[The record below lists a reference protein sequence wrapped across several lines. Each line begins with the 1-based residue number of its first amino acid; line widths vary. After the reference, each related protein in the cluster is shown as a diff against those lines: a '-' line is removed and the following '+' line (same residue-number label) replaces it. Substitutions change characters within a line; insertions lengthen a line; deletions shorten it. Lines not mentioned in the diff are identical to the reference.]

1 MKVTRVETR
10 CVTVKLDK
18 PIGSALGQLH
28 SFGCILV
35 FVHCDSGVVGE
46 NLIFTLNA
54 RRTRVL
60 QSMVEEMADLIIGRD
75 AGHIAGFWAR
85 AWRDINF
92 LGHKGVPVV
101 GISALDGA
109 LWDALG
115 KMSNLPLYR
124 ILGGAQDRVP
134 VYHSGGLW
142 LSSSGKELVAE
153 AERFAAAGFR
163 AMKMRLGSPEP
174 ATDAARVRA
183 VRTAIGPK
191 IKLMADAN
199 QGLTEN
205 QAIRLGRA
213 LEEFDLTWFEEPLP
227 AWDLDGLARVAAAL
241 DTPIAS
247 GETEYT
253 RYGFRRML
261 ELRSADILM
270 PDLQRDRGSH
280 HRIHCR
286 TPGAQESDQHLY
298 VLSTLALALMIQQVV
313 AVEWSTEPQAF
324 PRVFGIG
331 GGGILDEKF
340 WLPVLTCAVTICAL
354 ELLYRRTLMGL
365 AFLAIAEDNFAA
377 RALGLPER
385 NLRMASYALAG
396 MIGGLAGF
404 SGGQLLLAF
413 VANGPLL
420 NFYGFVP
427 VALGGL
433 GNNRGAI
440 VGGFALGLF
449 QQAANF
455 LVGGIFSSV
464 AVFMLFIVVL
474 LAAPRGLFGGHLA
487 RRV

>member
-10 CVTVKLDK
+10 CVRVKLDK
-18 PIGSALGQLH
+18 PISSALGQLH

-35 FVHCDSGVVGE
+35 FVHCDSGIVGE

-60 QSMVEEMADLIIGRD
+60 QAMIEEMADLVIGHD
-75 AGHIAGFWAR
+75 AGHIASFWAR

-92 LGHKGVPVV
+92 LGHKGVSVV
-101 GISALDGA
+101 GISGLDGA

-142 LSSSGKELVAE
+142 LSYSEKELVAE
-153 AERFAAAGFR
+153 AESFGGAGFT

-174 ATDAARVRA
+174 ATDVARVRA

-199 QGLTEN
+199 QGLTES

-261 ELRSADILM
+261 ELRSADVLM
-270 PDLQRDRGSH
+270 PDLQRVGGVSEFMRVGHMAESYDIPVSSH
-280 HRIHCR
+280 LFPE
-286 TPGAQESDQHLY
+286 TSLQ
-298 VLSTLALALMIQQVV
+298 VLGALANAIYLEYMPWFSKLYNETIKF
-313 AVEWSTEPQAF
+313 VEGQA
-324 PRVFGIG
+324 I
-331 GGGILDEKF
+331 I
-340 WLPVLTCAVTICAL
+340 
-354 ELLYRRTLMGL
+354 
-365 AFLAIAEDNFAA
+365 
-377 RALGLPER
+377 PER
-385 NLRMASYALAG
+385 PG
-396 MIGGLAGF
+396 WGF
-404 SGGQLLLAF
+404 TFNQDYVS
-413 VANGPLL
+413 
-420 NFYGFVP
+420 
-427 VALGGL
+427 
-433 GNNRGAI
+433 
-440 VGGFALGLF
+440 
-449 QQAANF
+449 
-455 LVGGIFSSV
+455 
-464 AVFMLFIVVL
+464 
-474 LAAPRGLFGGHLA
+474 HLERA
-487 RRV
+487 

>member
-10 CVTVKLDK
+10 CVRVKLDK
-18 PIGSALGQLH
+18 PISSALGQLH

-35 FVHCDSGVVGE
+35 FVHCDSGIVGE

-60 QSMVEEMADLIIGRD
+60 QSMIEEMADLVIGHD
-75 AGHIAGFWAR
+75 AGHIASFWAR

-142 LSSSGKELVAE
+142 LSYSEKELVAE
-153 AERFAAAGFR
+153 AERFAGAGFT

-174 ATDAARVRA
+174 TTDVARVRA

-199 QGLTEN
+199 QGLTES

-261 ELRSADILM
+261 ELRSADVLM
-270 PDLQRDRGSH
+270 PDLQRVGGVSEFMRVGHMAESYDIPVSSH
-280 HRIHCR
+280 LFPE
-286 TPGAQESDQHLY
+286 TSLQ
-298 VLSTLALALMIQQVV
+298 VLGALANAIYLEYMPWFSKLYNETIKF
-313 AVEWSTEPQAF
+313 VEGQA
-324 PRVFGIG
+324 I
-331 GGGILDEKF
+331 I
-340 WLPVLTCAVTICAL
+340 
-354 ELLYRRTLMGL
+354 
-365 AFLAIAEDNFAA
+365 
-377 RALGLPER
+377 PER
-385 NLRMASYALAG
+385 PG
-396 MIGGLAGF
+396 WGF
-404 SGGQLLLAF
+404 TFNQDYVS
-413 VANGPLL
+413 
-420 NFYGFVP
+420 
-427 VALGGL
+427 
-433 GNNRGAI
+433 
-440 VGGFALGLF
+440 
-449 QQAANF
+449 
-455 LVGGIFSSV
+455 
-464 AVFMLFIVVL
+464 
-474 LAAPRGLFGGHLA
+474 HLERA
-487 RRV
+487 

>member
-35 FVHCDSGVVGE
+35 FVHCDSGIVGE

-60 QSMVEEMADLIIGRD
+60 QSMVEEMADLVIGRD
-75 AGHIAGFWAR
+75 AGHIAGFWAS

-115 KMSNLPLYR
+115 KMSNLPIYR

-142 LSSSGKELVAE
+142 LSSSDKELVAE
-153 AERFAAAGFR
+153 AERFAAAGFT

-174 ATDAARVRA
+174 ATDVARVRA

-199 QGLTEN
+199 QGLTES

-270 PDLQRDRGSH
+270 PDLQRVGGVSEFIRVGHMAESYDIPVSSH
-280 HRIHCR
+280 LF
-286 TPGAQESDQHLY
+286 PEASLQVLGALVNTIYLEYMPWFSKLY
-298 VLSTLALALMIQQVV
+298 NETIKFA
-313 AVEWSTEPQAF
+313 EGQAI
-324 PRVFGIG
+324 V
-331 GGGILDEKF
+331 
-340 WLPVLTCAVTICAL
+340 
-354 ELLYRRTLMGL
+354 
-365 AFLAIAEDNFAA
+365 
-377 RALGLPER
+377 PER
-385 NLRMASYALAG
+385 PG
-396 MIGGLAGF
+396 WGF
-404 SGGQLLLAF
+404 TFNQDYVS
-413 VANGPLL
+413 
-420 NFYGFVP
+420 
-427 VALGGL
+427 
-433 GNNRGAI
+433 
-440 VGGFALGLF
+440 
-449 QQAANF
+449 
-455 LVGGIFSSV
+455 
-464 AVFMLFIVVL
+464 
-474 LAAPRGLFGGHLA
+474 HLERA
-487 RRV
+487 

>member
-35 FVHCDSGVVGE
+35 FVHCDSGIVGE

-60 QSMVEEMADLIIGRD
+60 QSMVEEMADLVIGRD

-142 LSSSGKELVAE
+142 LSSSDKELVAE

-174 ATDAARVRA
+174 ATDVARVRA

-199 QGLTEN
+199 QGLTES

-241 DTPIAS
+241 ETPIAS

-270 PDLQRDRGSH
+270 PDLQRVGGVSEFIRVGHMAESYDIPVSSH
-280 HRIHCR
+280 LFPE
-286 TPGAQESDQHLY
+286 TSLQ
-298 VLSTLALALMIQQVV
+298 VLGALAN
-313 AVEWSTEPQAF
+313 
-324 PRVFGIG
+324 
-331 GGGILDEKF
+331 
-340 WLPVLTCAVTICAL
+340 TIYL
-354 ELLYRRTLMGL
+354 EYMPWFSKLYNETIEFAEGH
-365 AFLAIAEDNFAA
+365 AIV
-377 RALGLPER
+377 PER
-385 NLRMASYALAG
+385 PG
-396 MIGGLAGF
+396 WGF
-404 SGGQLLLAF
+404 T
-413 VANGPLL
+413 
-420 NFYGFVP
+420 
-427 VALGGL
+427 
-433 GNNRGAI
+433 
-440 VGGFALGLF
+440 
-449 QQAANF
+449 
-455 LVGGIFSSV
+455 FSQEYVS
-464 AVFMLFIVVL
+464 
-474 LAAPRGLFGGHLA
+474 HLERA
-487 RRV
+487 

>member
-10 CVTVKLDK
+10 CFTVKLDK
-18 PIGSALGQLH
+18 PIGSALGRLH

-35 FVHCDSGVVGE
+35 FVHCDSGIIGE

-60 QSMVEEMADLIIGRD
+60 QSMVEEMADLVIGRD

-142 LSSSGKELVAE
+142 LSSSEKELVAE

-174 ATDAARVRA
+174 ATDVARVRA

-199 QGLTEN
+199 QGLTES

-241 DTPIAS
+241 ETPIAS

-270 PDLQRDRGSH
+270 PDLQRVGGVSEFIRVGHMAESYDIPVSSH
-280 HRIHCR
+280 LFPE
-286 TPGAQESDQHLY
+286 TSLQ
-298 VLSTLALALMIQQVV
+298 VLGALANTIYLEYMPWFSKLYNETIEF
-313 AVEWSTEPQAF
+313 AEGQAI
-324 PRVFGIG
+324 V
-331 GGGILDEKF
+331 
-340 WLPVLTCAVTICAL
+340 
-354 ELLYRRTLMGL
+354 
-365 AFLAIAEDNFAA
+365 
-377 RALGLPER
+377 PER
-385 NLRMASYALAG
+385 PG
-396 MIGGLAGF
+396 WGF
-404 SGGQLLLAF
+404 T
-413 VANGPLL
+413 
-420 NFYGFVP
+420 
-427 VALGGL
+427 
-433 GNNRGAI
+433 
-440 VGGFALGLF
+440 
-449 QQAANF
+449 
-455 LVGGIFSSV
+455 FSQDYVS
-464 AVFMLFIVVL
+464 
-474 LAAPRGLFGGHLA
+474 HLERA
-487 RRV
+487 

>member
-174 ATDAARVRA
+174 ATDVARVRA
-183 VRTAIGPK
+183 VRAAIGPK

-270 PDLQRDRGSH
+270 PDLQRVGGVSEFIRVGHMAESYDIPVSSHLFPETSLQVLGALANTIYLEYTGFPKSIMSRSNSPRGRLSFPNGRDGGSH
-280 HRIHCR
+280 LIKTTSRI
-286 TPGAQESDQHLY
+286 
-298 VLSTLALALMIQQVV
+298 
-313 AVEWSTEPQAF
+313 
-324 PRVFGIG
+324 
-331 GGGILDEKF
+331 
-340 WLPVLTCAVTICAL
+340 
-354 ELLYRRTLMGL
+354 
-365 AFLAIAEDNFAA
+365 
-377 RALGLPER
+377 
-385 NLRMASYALAG
+385 
-396 MIGGLAGF
+396 
-404 SGGQLLLAF
+404 
-413 VANGPLL
+413 
-420 NFYGFVP
+420 
-427 VALGGL
+427 
-433 GNNRGAI
+433 
-440 VGGFALGLF
+440 
-449 QQAANF
+449 
-455 LVGGIFSSV
+455 
-464 AVFMLFIVVL
+464 
-474 LAAPRGLFGGHLA
+474 
-487 RRV
+487 

>member
-35 FVHCDSGVVGE
+35 FVHCDSGIIGE

-60 QSMVEEMADLIIGRD
+60 QSMVEEMADLVIGRD

-115 KMSNLPLYR
+115 KMSNLPIYR

-142 LSSSGKELVAE
+142 LSSSDKELVAE

-174 ATDAARVRA
+174 ATDVARVRA

-199 QGLTEN
+199 QGLTES

-261 ELRSADILM
+261 ELRAADILM
-270 PDLQRDRGSH
+270 PDLQRVGGVSEFIRVGHMAESYDIPVSSH
-280 HRIHCR
+280 LFPE
-286 TPGAQESDQHLY
+286 TSLQ
-298 VLSTLALALMIQQVV
+298 VLGALANTIYLEYMPWFSKLYNETIKF
-313 AVEWSTEPQAF
+313 AEGQAI
-324 PRVFGIG
+324 V
-331 GGGILDEKF
+331 
-340 WLPVLTCAVTICAL
+340 
-354 ELLYRRTLMGL
+354 
-365 AFLAIAEDNFAA
+365 
-377 RALGLPER
+377 PER
-385 NLRMASYALAG
+385 PG
-396 MIGGLAGF
+396 WGF
-404 SGGQLLLAF
+404 TFNQDYVS
-413 VANGPLL
+413 
-420 NFYGFVP
+420 
-427 VALGGL
+427 
-433 GNNRGAI
+433 
-440 VGGFALGLF
+440 
-449 QQAANF
+449 
-455 LVGGIFSSV
+455 
-464 AVFMLFIVVL
+464 
-474 LAAPRGLFGGHLA
+474 HLERA
-487 RRV
+487 

>member
-35 FVHCDSGVVGE
+35 FVHCDLGIVGE

-60 QSMVEEMADLIIGRD
+60 QSMVEEMADLVIGRD

-142 LSSSGKELVAE
+142 LSSSDKELVAE

-174 ATDAARVRA
+174 ATDVARVRA

-199 QGLTEN
+199 QGLTES

-270 PDLQRDRGSH
+270 PDLQRVGGVSEFIRVGHMAESYDIPVSSH
-280 HRIHCR
+280 LFPE
-286 TPGAQESDQHLY
+286 TSLQ
-298 VLSTLALALMIQQVV
+298 VLGALANTIYLEYMPWFSKLYNETIKF
-313 AVEWSTEPQAF
+313 AEGQAI
-324 PRVFGIG
+324 V
-331 GGGILDEKF
+331 
-340 WLPVLTCAVTICAL
+340 
-354 ELLYRRTLMGL
+354 
-365 AFLAIAEDNFAA
+365 
-377 RALGLPER
+377 PER
-385 NLRMASYALAG
+385 PG
-396 MIGGLAGF
+396 WGF
-404 SGGQLLLAF
+404 TFNQDYVS
-413 VANGPLL
+413 
-420 NFYGFVP
+420 
-427 VALGGL
+427 
-433 GNNRGAI
+433 
-440 VGGFALGLF
+440 
-449 QQAANF
+449 
-455 LVGGIFSSV
+455 
-464 AVFMLFIVVL
+464 
-474 LAAPRGLFGGHLA
+474 HLERA
-487 RRV
+487 

>member
-1 MKVTRVETR
+1 
-10 CVTVKLDK
+10 
-18 PIGSALGQLH
+18 
-28 SFGCILV
+28 LV

-270 PDLQRDRGSH
+270 PDLQRVGGVSEFIRVGHMAESYDIPVSSH
-280 HRIHCR
+280 LFPE
-286 TPGAQESDQHLY
+286 TSLQ
-298 VLSTLALALMIQQVV
+298 VLGALANTIYLEYMPWFSKLYNETIEF
-313 AVEWSTEPQAF
+313 AEGQAI
-324 PRVFGIG
+324 V
-331 GGGILDEKF
+331 
-340 WLPVLTCAVTICAL
+340 
-354 ELLYRRTLMGL
+354 
-365 AFLAIAEDNFAA
+365 
-377 RALGLPER
+377 PER
-385 NLRMASYALAG
+385 PG
-396 MIGGLAGF
+396 WGF
-404 SGGQLLLAF
+404 TFNQDYVS
-413 VANGPLL
+413 
-420 NFYGFVP
+420 
-427 VALGGL
+427 
-433 GNNRGAI
+433 
-440 VGGFALGLF
+440 
-449 QQAANF
+449 
-455 LVGGIFSSV
+455 
-464 AVFMLFIVVL
+464 
-474 LAAPRGLFGGHLA
+474 HLERA
-487 RRV
+487 